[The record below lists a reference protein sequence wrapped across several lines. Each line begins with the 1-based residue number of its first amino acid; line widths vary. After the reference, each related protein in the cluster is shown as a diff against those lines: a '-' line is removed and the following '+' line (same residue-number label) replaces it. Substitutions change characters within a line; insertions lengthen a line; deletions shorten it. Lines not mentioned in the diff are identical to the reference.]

1 MVNLFMERVHAWN
14 RWCYFTLCWV
24 AEDNVWF
31 KPTRVTHRGSQRKQ
45 NSGPLRAQWAF
56 KKWQDWGELSNEFV
70 LCAHEM
76 KMKPNLFIQ
85 EYASW
90 MILHGFNHGK

>member
-1 MVNLFMERVHAWN
+1 MVNLFMETVHAWN

-31 KPTRVTHRGSQRKQ
+31 KPTRVTHRDSQRKQ

-70 LCAHEM
+70 LCATWDEDEA
-76 KMKPNLFIQ
+76 KFI
-85 EYASW
+85 YTRVCKLND
-90 MILHGFNHGK
+90 LHGFNHGK